1 MDRLSRSGLRHPL
14 MGLVCALGLIGLTV
28 SEARA
33 ASLTITVTES
43 SGGGTETIADN
54 SALDTN
60 PAVGII
66 NVNTDLLNGSLNNY
80 TFAALGATSN
90 APGTALQA
98 NLTQTGQVLFRS
110 GAAGS
115 VTVLVSDID
124 YNLPTG
130 LPGTL
135 NSSASNTYTNAPNGN
150 SQAFTSWF
158 NPSNTLNGQET
169 ASPTV
174 TLLAA
179 SPPNP
184 NSHSG
189 DAGPTSL
196 GTLGSPY
203 GLTNSSTFTLTGGTS
218 SVPSQVQFT
227 GSTTVTAIPEPA
239 SLALMLSAVPVTL
252 FGALR
257 RRKAAK

>member
-1 MDRLSRSGLRHPL
+1 MTSLFS
-14 MGLVCALGLIGLTV
+14 MGRRYLLVGVACGLGLFAVQGREACAGPLT
-28 SEARA
+28 
-33 ASLTITVTES
+33 LTVTET
-43 SGGGTETIADN
+43 GG
-54 SALDTN
+54 SALDITDGGSLDTDGVVN
-60 PAVGII
+60 GII
-66 NVNTDLLNGSLNNY
+66 NVNYQLLNLSLVNY
-80 TFAALGATSN
+80 QFSGLTATSN
-90 APGTALQA
+90 A
-98 NLTQTGQVLFRS
+98 LTSGNPAFLKQTGTLNLATGGS
-110 GAAGS
+110 GSISIVATDNGYNQPPAGS
-115 VTVLVSDID
+115 
-124 YNLPTG
+124 
-130 LPGTL
+130 GTL
-135 NSSASNTYTNAPNGN
+135 NSSATALYTQAPTGTQ
-150 SQAFTSWF
+150 SFTSWF